1 MSAHEDLLQGKT
13 VTLKHSLDLH
23 HVAGALEDIPEDARE
38 QLNEISSAPH
48 GTRLWRRIADEL
60 ENAGLDAF
68 GNLERVP
75 LLHFLSHY
83 PVKSYTY
90 DISPSMSRGER
101 PNPGKLRQL
110 FDGGRCRAT
119 INLCEEMPDGDSP
132 IISLADLAGQLE
144 TTWIP
149 IVDLMTPSF
158 DQVTRFL
165 GKLAEREPGMT
176 YVHCEAGKGRTG
188 VMTAC
193 YRMAVMGWEPAE
205 ALAEATNFGCSVPMQ
220 QAFIQEIG
228 SMLQAQHHAR
238 VTNSPLPHPV
248 LGGYPLLAPGSGR
261 ATPQQLAATLDSVA
275 HVEAAG
281 AG

>member
-1 MSAHEDLLQGKT
+1 MSAHEDLLRGKA

-23 HVAGALEDIPEDARE
+23 HVARALEDIPEDARE
-38 QLNEISSAPH
+38 QLNEISSVPQATP
-48 GTRLWRRIADEL
+48 LWRRIADEL

-90 DISPSMSRGER
+90 GISSSMSRGER
-101 PNPGKLRQL
+101 PNPEKLRQL
-110 FDGGRCRAT
+110 FDDGHCKAT
-119 INLCEEMPDGDSP
+119 VNLCEEMPDGDSP
-132 IISLADLAGQLE
+132 IISLAGLAGQLE
-144 TTWIP
+144 TTRIP
-149 IVDLMTPSF
+149 IVDMMTPSF
-158 DQVTRFL
+158 EQVTDFL

-193 YRMAVMGWEPAE
+193 HRMAVMGWEPAE
-205 ALAEATNFGCSVPMQ
+205 ALAEAENFGCSVPMQ
-220 QAFIQEIG
+220 QEFIQKIG
-228 SMLQAQHHAR
+228 LMLQAQHQAR
-238 VTNSPLPHPV
+238 VTGSPLPHPV
-248 LGGYPLLAPGSGR
+248 LGEYPLLAPGSVK

-275 HVEAAG
+275 RAEPA
-281 AG
+281 